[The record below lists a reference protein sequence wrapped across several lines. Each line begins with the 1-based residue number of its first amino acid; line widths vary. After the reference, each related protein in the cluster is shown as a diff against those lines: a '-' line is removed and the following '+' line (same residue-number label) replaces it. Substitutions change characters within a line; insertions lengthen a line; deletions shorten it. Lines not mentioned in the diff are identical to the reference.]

1 MSKEKVQK
9 LTKYVN
15 DLNNRL
21 SNTTLPAKQVNRP
34 DSYKQFLQN
43 EIKAASAKLET
54 LKMSEP
60 AKK

>member
-9 LTKYVN
+9 LTKYVS

-21 SNTTLPAKQVNRP
+21 SSTTLPAKQVNRP
-34 DSYKQFLQN
+34 DSYKQFLQK
-43 EIKAASAKLET
+43 EIKMASVKLES